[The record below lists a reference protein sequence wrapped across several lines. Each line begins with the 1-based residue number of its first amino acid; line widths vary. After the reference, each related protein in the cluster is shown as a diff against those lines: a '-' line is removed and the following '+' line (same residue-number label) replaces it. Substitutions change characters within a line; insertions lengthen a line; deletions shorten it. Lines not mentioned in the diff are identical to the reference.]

1 MPVTWA
7 KPSTV
12 IGAAGLDGAVECPEL
27 LVGPVA
33 DWMGAGV
40 GFTLADFGG
49 RVACA
54 SEETAK
60 TVPVIRAE
68 NPRRISFSPYVHMDQ

>member
-1 MPVTWA
+1 LM
-7 KPSTV
+7 
-12 IGAAGLDGAVECPEL
+12 
-27 LVGPVA
+27 GPVA